1 VYISGMSSAILDPA
15 FLAAFRSGTLT
26 EEQAAVFAH
35 LDPLEARFLLLQLSA
50 AIAAP
55 AAGPHTPSGTLP
67 PYAKPTTNGRAKKIG
82 AKPGHPGHARPAP
95 ARIDKFQDHQ
105 LPQCPCCGGELHRTG
120 RQRTR
125 FIEDLP
131 DDLHSEV
138 TEHTIHRDWC
148 PRCKKQVEPK
158 VPDALPNSQLGNRT
172 LAFSAWLHF
181 GLGTTTSQ
189 IIEVFNG
196 HLQMKLTEGGLAG
209 MWHRLADILT
219 PWYEQIRAACLA
231 APVLHGDETGWRL
244 QGQTWWLWC
253 ATTLHATFYWISDNR
268 GHDAL
273 DEFFVEEFRGV
284 LVSDFWK
291 AYDAYADR
299 RQKCWAHLLREVK
312 EIDTGPEATDEWR
325 AFSKKLKR
333 IYGDGVRLKLA
344 RDELSEEV
352 FDRRVLSLH
361 ERLQELSEIESGHPH
376 VRRLAQRLHGAS
388 EEMLM
393 FVEVAAVEPTNNRAE
408 REIRP
413 AVQMRK
419 ASYGSMSERG
429 AVTRSVLMSVFR
441 TLKLRGLDPLKALG
455 DALRCYTAS
464 GNLPPLPESRSKG

>member
-1 VYISGMSSAILDPA
+1 
-15 FLAAFRSGTLT
+15 
-26 EEQAAVFAH
+26 
-35 LDPLEARFLLLQLSA
+35 
-50 AIAAP
+50 
-55 AAGPHTPSGTLP
+55 
-67 PYAKPTTNGRAKKIG
+67 
-82 AKPGHPGHARPAP
+82 
-95 ARIDKFQDHQ
+95 

-120 RQRTR
+120 RQRKRYT
-125 FIEDLP
+125 EDLP

-148 PRCKKQVEPK
+148 PKCKKQVEPK
-158 VPDALPNSQLGNRT
+158 VADALPGSMLGHRT
-172 LAFSAWLHF
+172 LAFTAWLHF

-196 HLQMKLTEGGLAG
+196 HLQMKLSEGGLAG

-219 PWYEQIRAACLA
+219 PWYEQIRSACLA
-231 APVLHGDETGWRL
+231 APVLHGDETGWRV

-253 ATTLHATFYWISDNR
+253 ATTLHATFYWISDSR

-273 DEFFVEEFRGV
+273 DEFFVEEFKGV

-291 AYDAYADR
+291 AYDAYSDR

-312 EIDTGPEATDEWR
+312 EIDTGPEATEEWR
-325 AFSKKLKR
+325 AFAKKLKR

-361 ERLQELSEIESGHPH
+361 ERMQELAKSASEHPH

-393 FVEVAAVEPTNNRAE
+393 FVEVTAVEPTNNRAE

-429 AVTRSVLMSVFR
+429 AVTRSVLMSICR
-441 TLKLRGLDPLKALG
+441 TLKLRGQDPLKALG
-455 DALRCYTAS
+455 DALRHYAAT
-464 GNLPPLPESRSKG
+464 GTLPTLPDTTHSTG